1 MPDKTATTKPPLK
14 HTVLRA
20 AVALLFSAILMIPKL
35 RRLRRNVR
43 LWTLIRAAFIA
54 IGAVLLWRAFVLHI
68 SATYLIPGIIF
79 VLLGALV
86 RARPV
91 KKSVDAVA
99 AELNALVVVNG
110 GVLIDA
116 VHLKPLPQVSIFV
129 NPSRLIVL
137 SQNHQRLE
145 EIPLASID
153 GIAAHQAFLDRAG
166 KHRKPGSTTPATEV
180 WDLEITWQSGE
191 VSTCFRYEGAFAA
204 HLAGIAEK
212 TLREIWKKGLPVIAP

>member
-1 MPDKTATTKPPLK
+1 M
-14 HTVLRA
+14 
-20 AVALLFSAILMIPKL
+20 
-35 RRLRRNVR
+35 
-43 LWTLIRAAFIA
+43 
-54 IGAVLLWRAFVLHI
+54 
-68 SATYLIPGIIF
+68 
-79 VLLGALV
+79 
-86 RARPV
+86 
-91 KKSVDAVA
+91 KKSVDALA

-153 GIAAHQAFLDRAG
+153 GIAARQAALARAS
-166 KHRKPGSTTPATEV
+166 KRRKPGSTLAALEATEV

-191 VSTCFRYEGAFAA
+191 VSTRFRYEGAFAA

-212 TLREIWKKGLPVIAP
+212 TLREVWKKGLPVIAP